1 MATPLLQKARQR
13 KMIYFG
19 AIVVLFTV
27 SLIHR
32 LWILEPLAYR
42 LQLREE
48 SRGEVELT
56 SSAVR
61 LMLTGS
67 RGMAVTFLWYTA
79 MDKQKRGEY
88 HELEL
93 LVKSITKL
101 QPYFITPWLYQ
112 SWNIS
117 FNVAVEC
124 DRPRDKYYYISR
136 GLELLAEGERR
147 NRGAGK
153 DGGDSDPD
161 RDVFP
166 GHPELRHF
174 MGFFYQLKIGTSD
187 ERLTMRSLIE
197 LSCIDPLERNPADFW
212 KQESGQRVVDMSNEG
227 KFRALCVKYPRL
239 VRRLREQLKY
249 EAPERI
255 VRFLEDHKDIPNRF
269 KPIDKS
275 KQQQESEL
283 KHVLEQFPI
292 LPPPVPPDWEADW
305 PDPRNRELSETES
318 VDVYLVCRTWYAYAQ
333 KPLPPAQND
342 ARPQTQNYNKVRHR
356 IPKHMVTQL
365 FRQYPARAQI
375 YIAETL
381 ESEGFFDSDGWEIQD
396 GQSRWFGDEAPR
408 VGTDA
413 KYFSRLAW
421 HKGYEKYGDFGRENG
436 IYLTAAEIKTLNQVA
451 AEART
456 QLNLKDDAPPP
467 TAVPAEFRE
476 GKLKESLD
484 AQAKLYYSAFFRR
497 LSNFDAF
504 FYQAEAESD
513 PVTTAARK
521 MLFVAEQKRKSDSPS
536 ELLLGYYEQAW
547 PLYIQAC
554 MKYPRFAQVGS
565 MQEDLYEI
573 HQRYLGLSQDVHRA
587 AFTKKAVLAA
597 KVGFFPYPID
607 VLEPK
612 RDAASGVA
620 VGVAAASW
628 ILTPVEAA
636 AAQLAFWPYPN
647 WREEMVRYHVV
658 SQKETQQ
665 QAMTRVVP
673 IKKRL
678 GPLDMFE
685 YYDGP
690 DALALKDA
698 LFRWS
703 AGVRLSQNAS
713 FASTITYP
721 GQEYFLLSRAV
732 SFEGTKEGGPISAAT
747 SAKPI
752 VITSENHGLST
763 GMEVMVVGIP
773 KAADRKWK
781 ITVLDDDT
789 FSLNGSNGI
798 DSPAIV
804 AGPGVFWSSNWQPLI
819 MKDTRRV
826 TANRLGLDR

>member
-1 MATPLLQKARQR
+1 MATPLRQKALLR
-13 KMIYFG
+13 KISYFG
-19 AIVVLFTV
+19 AIFVLFTV

-32 LWILEPLAYR
+32 HLFLVPQAYR

-153 DGGDSDPD
+153 DGGAGDPD
-161 RDVFP
+161 RIVFP
-166 GHPELRHF
+166 GHPELRHY

-197 LSCIDPLERNPADFW
+197 MSCIDPLERNPADFW
-212 KQESGQRVVDMSNEG
+212 KQEPGKRVVDME
-227 KFRALCVKYPRL
+227 KFRAFTSKYPRL

-249 EAPERI
+249 ESPDRI
-255 VRFLEDHKDIPNRF
+255 VKFLDDHKDIPNRF

-275 KQQQESEL
+275 KQITVSEL
-283 KHVLEQFPI
+283 KSVVEQFPI
-292 LPPPVPPDWEADW
+292 LPLHEKDHW
-305 PDPRNRELSETES
+305 PDPLNRDLSARES
-318 VDVYLVCRTWYAYAQ
+318 IDVYLLCRTWYEFAQ
-333 KPLPPAQND
+333 QPLPPPQD
-342 ARPQTQNYNKVRHR
+342 DGRPQAQDYDKVRYR
-356 IPKHMVTQL
+356 VPRHMVTQL

-381 ESEGFFDSDGWEIQD
+381 ESEGFFDSDGWEIQ
-396 GQSRWFGDEAPR
+396 GWFGDDTPR
-408 VGTDA
+408 VGDDP

-421 HKGYEKYGDFGRENG
+421 DKGMEMYRDFGIKNG
-436 IYLTAAEIKTLNQVA
+436 IYLTTLQIKELNELA
-451 AEART
+451 KEARED
-456 QLNLKDDAPPP
+456 LHIRPDAPPP
-467 TAVPAEFRE
+467 PVVPADFRE
-476 GKLKESLD
+476 GKLAASLD
-484 AQAKLYYSAFFRR
+484 AHTKLYYGAFFRR
-497 LSNFDAF
+497 LSNFDTF
-504 FYQAEAESD
+504 FFQAEAERD

-521 MLFVAEQKRKSDSPS
+521 MLFIAEQKRKTDPPS
-536 ELLLGYYEQAW
+536 ELLLRYYEQAW
-547 PLYIQAC
+547 PLYIHAC
-554 MKYPRFAQVGS
+554 LKFPRFAQVGS

-573 HQRYLGLSQDVHRA
+573 HQRYLGIGQSVYRES
-587 AFTKKAVLAA
+587 FKKKAVLAA

-607 VLEPK
+607 LYEPQGDV
-612 RDAASGVA
+612 RYHTLTADVFQPGA
-620 VGVAAASW
+620 VES
-628 ILTPVEAA
+628 A
-636 AAQLAFWPYPN
+636 AAQLAYWPYPA
-647 WREEMVRYHVV
+647 WREEIARYAVV
-658 SQKETQQ
+658 SLKELEEQQ
-665 QAMTRVVP
+665 MRSVLP
-673 IKKRL
+673 MKHRL
-678 GPLDMFE
+678 GPLDMVE

-690 DALALKDA
+690 DALPLKEA
-698 LFRWS
+698 LFQWTVG
-703 AGVRLSQNAS
+703 AGLSQNMSVAS
-713 FASTITYP
+713 AITYP
-721 GQEYFLLSRAV
+721 GHEFFLMSRAV
-732 SFEGTKEGGPISAAT
+732 SFEGTRDGGPITAAT

-752 VITSENHGLST
+752 VITSNDHGMNT
-763 GMEVMVVGIP
+763 GMEVMISGIP
-773 KAADRKWK
+773 RAGDHKWK
-781 ITVLDDDT
+781 ITRLDANT
-789 FSLNGSNGI
+789 FSLDDSNGVGG
-798 DSPAIV
+798 PAF
-804 AGPGVFWSSNWQPLI
+804 APGAFWTSNWQPLI
-819 MKDTRRV
+819 QKDTRRI